1 MILAFDEII
10 RVSGRGR
17 PLTEQEKTLIAG
29 VVNGEKAAWDAF
41 VRQYSNLIY
50 HTIKK
55 TFSLHH
61 AEPIPDSVDDLFQE
75 VFLSLVKDDF
85 TQLRRFRGD
94 NDCTLASWLRMLAAR
109 RTIDHL
115 RKVKFQNDSLE
126 DHFTGAAEE
135 VRDPGIDQDQTR
147 LISKAVAELSPRD
160 RIFID
165 LVFRHELPA
174 LNVAAILRISVGA
187 VYTQKS
193 RILDKL
199 RKTLE
204 KSRLL

>member
-1 MILAFDEII
+1 M
-10 RVSGRGR
+10 
-17 PLTEQEKTLIAG
+17 TEQERTLIAG
-29 VVNGEKAAWDAF
+29 CAKGEKAAWDAF

-61 AEPIPDSVDDLFQE
+61 TEPTSDSVDDLFQE

-94 NDCTLASWLRMLAAR
+94 NGCTLASWLRMIASR

-115 RKVKFQNDSLE
+115 RKVKFQYDSLE
-126 DHFTGAAEE
+126 DHVADATQE
-135 VRDPGIDQDQTR
+135 VRDPGIEQDQAK
-147 LISKAVAELSPRD
+147 LIFQAIAELSPHD

-165 LVFRHELPA
+165 LLFRQELPA
-174 LNVAAILRISVGA
+174 PDVAAILRISVGA

-193 RILDKL
+193 RILAKL
-199 RKTLE
+199 RETLE
-204 KSRLL
+204 KSRSL